1 MWKYFYISAW
11 VSLYQNQM
19 VRKTTEKEEE
29 EGQID
34 IQKERKI
41 HHRSLF
47 FVAKQNSVFWIMGNV
62 NWKENKLKSTILWD
76 TAPTSSKYNFKCI
89 LE

>member
-47 FVAKQNSVFWIMGNV
+47 
-62 NWKENKLKSTILWD
+62 L
-76 TAPTSSKYNFKCI
+76 
-89 LE
+89 

>member
-29 EGQID
+29 GQID
-34 IQKERKI
+34 TKGKKNTVTV
-41 HHRSLF
+41 
-47 FVAKQNSVFWIMGNV
+47 VAKTKLSSVQAKV
-62 NWKENKLKSTILWD
+62 S
-76 TAPTSSKYNFKCI
+76 
-89 LE
+89 